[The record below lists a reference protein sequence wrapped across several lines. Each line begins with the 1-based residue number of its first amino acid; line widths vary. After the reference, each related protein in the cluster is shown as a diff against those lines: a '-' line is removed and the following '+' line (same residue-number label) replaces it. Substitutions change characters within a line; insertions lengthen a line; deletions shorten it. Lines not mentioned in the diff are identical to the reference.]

1 MKILGFNY
9 DLVLRE
15 DKEDFGKMDIMNGT
29 MFIDTQAPLQIQLST
44 VLHEA
49 LHALD
54 THLCL
59 RLGHSRVRLL
69 EAGLFAFLSDNGVDL
84 SPLLKGGKRG

>member
-1 MKILGFNY
+1 MKILGFHY

-15 DKEDFGKMDIMNGT
+15 DKDDFGKMDIMNGT
-29 MFIDTQAPLQIQLST
+29 MFIDTQASEQIQQST

-54 THLCL
+54 THLSL
-59 RLGHSRVRLL
+59 RLGHNRIRLL
-69 EAGLFAFLSDNGVDL
+69 EAGLFALLRDNGVDL
-84 SPLLKGGKRG
+84 SPLLKGGKSG